1 MTDKSSTNKLFLPGQ
16 DFTIRPEWRRTAQP
30 QYTQA
35 LVYAPGRVHFC
46 VFDFSK
52 MGPGLGGGGLGV
64 STSTAVNKVL
74 ISRKRNSGQEMTA
87 TTQHLVQLFKELV
100 NYADDDIFV
109 DIQEKIKFSH
119 AGLGSNVS
127 LNTAVIAGL
136 NALFGSPF
144 SVENMWDIITRNYV
158 ENATD
163 GQSIY
168 RGLDTGVGEA
178 CLLYGGLVWIAEGDS
193 MGDGRY
199 IGNLATDGLWI
210 VTAVGDIG
218 KLSGDVLKAFGENA
232 DMSGK
237 TESEVVT
244 GKCNEYQRKYG
255 AALHTVLHRMR
266 ADLLRNDLRGLL
278 ATCWDMSEVGN
289 IKVLEGIYEPAI
301 LHNLIKAMRKA
312 GALYAG
318 MSSAGPGFF
327 AFADSEHSA
336 LRLQSVLQD
345 QFGDYFSNF
354 AVGQAGS
361 KMSVY
366 LD

>member
-1 MTDKSSTNKLFLPGQ
+1 M
-16 DFTIRPEWRRTAQP
+16 
-30 QYTQA
+30 
-35 LVYAPGRVHFC
+35 
-46 VFDFSK
+46 
-52 MGPGLGGGGLGV
+52 

-74 ISRKRNSGQEMTA
+74 ISRKRNSAQAMTA

-100 NYADDDIFV
+100 DYTGDDICV
-109 DIQEKIKFSH
+109 EIQEKIQFSH

-144 SVENMWDIITRNYV
+144 SVEDLWDIITRNYV
-158 ENATD
+158 ENAAD
-163 GQSIY
+163 GQSLY

-178 CLLYGGLVWIAEGDS
+178 CLLYGGLVWIAEGEG
-193 MGDGRY
+193 MGNGRY
-199 IGNLATDGLWI
+199 IGNVATDGLWI

-218 KLSGDVLKAFGENA
+218 RLSGDVLKAFGENA

-237 TESEVVT
+237 TESEVVA
-244 GKCNEYQRKYG
+244 GKCNEYQKKYG
-255 AALHTVLHRMR
+255 AALHAVLHGMR
-266 ADLLRNDLRGLL
+266 AALLRNDLSGLL
-278 ATCWDMSEVGN
+278 STCWDMNEVGN
-289 IKVLEGIYEPAI
+289 MKVLEGIYEPAV
-301 LHNLIKAMRKA
+301 LHDLVKAMRNA

-336 LRLQSVLQD
+336 LRLKSVLQD
-345 QFGDYFSNF
+345 RFGDCFSNF
-354 AVGQAGS
+354 AVGRAGTR
-361 KMSVY
+361 MSIY

>member
-1 MTDKSSTNKLFLPGQ
+1 
-16 DFTIRPEWRRTAQP
+16 
-30 QYTQA
+30 
-35 LVYAPGRVHFC
+35 
-46 VFDFSK
+46 
-52 MGPGLGGGGLGV
+52 
-64 STSTAVNKVL
+64 
-74 ISRKRNSGQEMTA
+74 
-87 TTQHLVQLFKELV
+87 
-100 NYADDDIFV
+100 
-109 DIQEKIKFSH
+109 
-119 AGLGSNVS
+119 
-127 LNTAVIAGL
+127 
-136 NALFGSPF
+136 
-144 SVENMWDIITRNYV
+144 
-158 ENATD
+158 
-163 GQSIY
+163 
-168 RGLDTGVGEA
+168 
-178 CLLYGGLVWIAEGDS
+178 
-193 MGDGRY
+193 
-199 IGNLATDGLWI
+199 
-210 VTAVGDIG
+210 
-218 KLSGDVLKAFGENA
+218 
-232 DMSGK
+232 MSGK
-237 TESEVVT
+237 TESEVVA

-278 ATCWDMSEVGN
+278 STCWDMSEVGN

-301 LHNLIKAMRKA
+301 LHNLIKAMRNA